1 MMAVLSVDD
10 VSVTF
15 AGRRG
20 PVQALD
26 NVSLD
31 VRSGEVVVALGA
43 SGCGKS
49 TLLGLMAGF
58 ERPTRGTVTIDGRA
72 VNGPGSD
79 RAVVFQDDALMP
91 WLSALDNVAFGLKLR
106 GVAPRE
112 RLATAQEMLAQVGLK
127 DFADH
132 AIHEMSGGMRQR
144 VGLARALAVAP
155 HFLLMD
161 EPLGALDELNRERM
175 QTLILKLFCESN
187 LGQKTGKGIFLI
199 THSIEEALF
208 LATELVL
215 MSPRPGRIV
224 QRFSPPFARR
234 FIAGEPVR
242 ALRSSPE
249 FVAMREELAAA
260 VLAGDE
266 SEPAHV

>member
-1 MMAVLSVDD
+1 MAILSVNE

-20 PVQALD
+20 PVEAL
-26 NVSLD
+26 NQVSLD
-31 VRSGEVVVALGA
+31 VPSGEVVVALGA

-58 ERPTRGTVTIDGRA
+58 EKPTLGTVTVDSR
-72 VNGPGSD
+72 VVTGPGSD

-91 WLSALDNVAFGLKLR
+91 WLSARDNVAFGLKLR
-106 GVAPRE
+106 GIGKRE

-132 AIHEMSGGMRQR
+132 ATHEMSGGMRQR

-175 QTLILKLFCESN
+175 QTLILKLWQQS
-187 LGQKTGKGIFLI
+187 GKGIFLI

-224 QRFSPPFARR
+224 KRFSPQFARR
-234 FIAGEPVR
+234 FVGGESVR
-242 ALRSSPE
+242 AIR
-249 FVAMREELAAA
+249 
-260 VLAGDE
+260 
-266 SEPAHV
+266 